1 MDELIM
7 ERPSRRR
14 TPIEDG
20 DSFQQF
26 GALPWRRNKRGEIRV
41 LLVTSRERGRWLFPK
56 GWLAEGRTAAESAA
70 TEAFEEAGVIGDIED
85 RVLGSYHYEKILR
98 DQSTVDC
105 IVTMFPLRVR
115 GTLLQWRERG
125 ERKRRWCNLAEA
137 IDLVS
142 DAGLSKLL
150 REVQDDGRLQARD
163 VVPPLR

>member
-1 MDELIM
+1 MDELIL

-26 GALPWRRNKRGEIRV
+26 GALPWRRNKHGDIRV

-56 GWLAEGRTAAESAA
+56 GWLAEGRSAHESAA
-70 TEAFEEAGVIGDIED
+70 TEAFEEAGVIGDVDD
-85 RVLGSYHYEKILR
+85 RALGSYNYEKILR

-105 IVTMFPLRVR
+105 IVTMFALRVR

-125 ERKRRWCNLAEA
+125 ERKRRWCNLSEA

-142 DAGLSKLL
+142 DEGLGRLL
-150 REVQDDGRLQARD
+150 REVHADGRLLAQAD
-163 VVPPLR
+163 VPPGR